1 MTTQEAKNA
10 VNANDII
17 MKVSAGLER
26 LKGMLIV
33 LSTSMAEEH
42 DKPDPMYVGLSY
54 DLLTEYVEMLEKHL
68 DDIDYIH
75 TESQDG

>member
-1 MTTQEAKNA
+1 MTTQETKDA

-17 MKVSAGLER
+17 MEVSAGLER

-33 LSTSMAEEH
+33 LSASMAEEH

-54 DLLTEYVEMLEKHL
+54 DLLTEYVEILENRL
-68 DDIDYIH
+68 DTIDYIR
-75 TESQDG
+75 TESKDG